1 MPGKNQ
7 IKDRYGLPM
16 STGSVLAAEC
26 YVDGTD
32 LLLSMVFGSE
42 ERYRKAIEADE
53 GFALAHGA
61 LAYRLMYEGKMK
73 EAKASALR
81 ARSLASGT
89 SRWER
94 RHVEAIALMI
104 EGPGPRALTYIRE
117 HLAEYP
123 RDVLL
128 LTAAQDLLFYGCSG
142 GGSASFPQDM
152 MALLKGV
159 ESSYGEDWAFLGLYA
174 FAHHESGLLDD
185 ALRLAQH
192 SLDLRPDNAHGS
204 HSVAH
209 VFFERS
215 QNDEGNDFLDNWIQG
230 YDRRSPYYGHL
241 IWHLALF
248 QLAQGHYRQV
258 LHLYE
263 EGIRPFVAVKD
274 PSSLADGASLMWR
287 WQLYSGAAP
296 PTALQELGDLASS
309 VSHGPGSAYRD
320 VHAALAF
327 CCTGD
332 GDGLDRMIQRLRN
345 QGSTGDALAAE
356 VMVPLLQGL
365 DAFVRGAYEQ
375 ALEFMEPLFGAAHL
389 GQLVRIGGS
398 HAQREVLEDTLIVA
412 YLRTQRFD
420 KVERLLRTRLKR
432 RSSPRDLFWLA
443 QAHEGSDRTEEA
455 RRSLAG
461 VNLAWRDADPE
472 SPEMAALAGLGQKLR

>member
-1 MPGKNQ
+1 MPSKNQ
-7 IKDRYGLPM
+7 IKDRYDLPM
-16 STGSVLAAEC
+16 STGSVLAAER

-32 LLLSMVFGSE
+32 LLLSLVFGSE

-73 EAKASALR
+73 EAKASANR
-81 ARSLASGT
+81 ARSLASGA
-89 SRWER
+89 SRRER
-94 RHVEAIALMI
+94 QHVEAISLMI
-104 EGPGPRALTYIRE
+104 EGPGPRALAYIRE
-117 HLAEYP
+117 HLVEYP

-128 LTAAQDLLFYGCSG
+128 LTAAQNLLFYGCSG
-142 GGSASFPQDM
+142 GGSASYPQDM
-152 MALLKGV
+152 LALLKGV

-174 FAHHESGLLDD
+174 FAHHESGLFDD
-185 ALRLAQH
+185 ALRLARR
-192 SLDLRPDNAHGS
+192 SLSLRPDNAQGS

-209 VFFERS
+209 VFFERG
-215 QNDEGNDFLDNWIQG
+215 QNDEGSDFLDDWVQG

-263 EGIRPFVAVKD
+263 EGIRPFVAAKD
-274 PSSLADGASLMWR
+274 PSSLADGSALMWR
-287 WQLYSGAAP
+287 WLLYCGVAP
-296 PTALQELGDLASS
+296 PTALQELSDLASS
-309 VSHGPGSAYRD
+309 VSQGPGPAYRD

-332 GDGLDRMIQRLRN
+332 GDSLDRMIQRLRDRA
-345 QGSTGDALAAE
+345 GKGEALAAE
-356 VMVPLLQGL
+356 VMVPLLRGL
-365 DAFVRGAYEQ
+365 GAFAQGAYDQ
-375 ALEFMEPLFGAAHL
+375 ALGFLEPVFGAAHL

-420 KVERLLRTRLKR
+420 KAEHLLRTRLKR

-443 QAHEGSDRTEEA
+443 QAHAGNDRREEA
-455 RRSLAG
+455 RRSLAD
-461 VNLAWRDADPE
+461 VNLAWRDADPG
-472 SPEMAALAGLGQKLR
+472 SPEMAALAGLGQKLS